1 VPTIR
6 ALVSAIRRDAVA
18 TDARRWT
25 VNLAIFRVVLLGL
38 GALPFAWRTLQW
50 TEHVLPGLPRDAWR
64 PVSFYAYLPLD
75 VLADARLARWLV
87 LADLAMIA
95 LALVGVFT
103 RWTCAAAAILSLY
116 VFGLA
121 QNQGKVDHCHHLV
134 WFMALVAAGP
144 SDRVLSVDAF
154 VATFRRRDRG
164 LASPTSALATLRC
177 VWILFGLLYL
187 GPGMAKLASAIT
199 DGWASEANLR
209 RIVWLQWLWRSLYQ
223 PEFVPWRWVD
233 AAPAWVVVGSGL
245 AVIAFES
252 SFILLVLIRRVRPW
266 LAAGGL
272 VFHLMN
278 GLVLGIWF
286 AFLIPAYAALIDW
299 VALGRALARHR
310 SPDQRTDVGSGRRTV
325 LAVGGVLI
333 AAQLVA
339 TMAGTSSPASAI
351 GSWWPFDAYPTFSS
365 PRPAEAIVWEA
376 RALLRSATEQRISP
390 GAWAQ
395 AFGSPARCRSATAD
409 ILDIGDPARR
419 HARSRATVERL
430 WRHEA
435 IEVRS
440 QSIAVAVYEVHY
452 ALGPTPQVASER
464 LLDRFAAES
473 LAP

>member
-1 VPTIR
+1 M
-6 ALVSAIRRDAVA
+6 
-18 TDARRWT
+18 
-25 VNLAIFRVVLLGL
+25 NLAIFRVVLLGL

-50 TEHVLPGLPRDAWR
+50 TEHALPGLPRDAWR

-144 SDRVLSVDAF
+144 SDRFLSVDAL
-154 VATFRRRDRG
+154 VAAIRRSDRMV
-164 LASPTSALATLRC
+164 SSAAALTTLRC

-209 RIVWLQWLWRSLYQ
+209 RIVWLQWLWRILYQ
-223 PEFVPWRWVD
+223 PDFVPWRWVD
-233 AAPAWVVVGSGL
+233 ATPAWVVVGSGL

-252 SFILLVLIRRVRPW
+252 SFIVLVLIRRARPW
-266 LAAGGL
+266 LAAAGIL
-272 VFHLMN
+272 FHAVN
-278 GLVLGIWF
+278 GFVLGIWF
-286 AFLIPAYAALIDW
+286 AFLIPAYVALIDW
-299 VALGRALARHR
+299 VALGRAFARRR
-310 SPDQRTDVGSGRRTV
+310 SPDERTGVASGRRTV
-325 LAVGGVLI
+325 LAVGGALI

-339 TMAGTSSPASAI
+339 TVMRTSSRASSI
-351 GSWWPFDAYPTFSS
+351 GSWWPFDSYPTFSR
-365 PRPAEAIVWEA
+365 PRSAQAIVWEA
-376 RALLRSATEQRISP
+376 RAVLRSGAQHPLSP
-390 GAWAQ
+390 HAWAR
-395 AFGSPARCRSATAD
+395 AFGSPGRCRRATAD
-409 ILDIGDPARR
+409 ILDIGDPTRR
-419 HARSRATVERL
+419 RTRSQAAVERL

-440 QSIAVAVYEVHY
+440 QGIAVAVYEVHY

-473 LAP
+473 LGPKRPR